1 MRLHLF
7 NLGTTPVG
15 APVPGYLVQTAD
27 GTNVLV
33 DTGFSRAATGPK
45 AMIKVGPDEGVEAR
59 LAVLGLRPRD
69 IHLVVCT
76 HLDPDHAGNHDLFT
90 DAEFVV
96 QRSHYRLATSGELG
110 RLEIARASWD
120 QPHLKY
126 RLVEGDTELLPGVQ
140 LVESSGHVQGHQSVL
155 VRLPRTGA
163 VLLAADAVPAAEYLD
178 PERRA
183 MTPFDV
189 DEAAVRASTRRLVE
203 LAEATGALLVHGH
216 DAQQWRTLRT
226 APTAY
231 YD

>member
-7 NLGTTPVG
+7 KLGTTPIG
-15 APVPGYLVQTAD
+15 APVPGYLVQTDD

-33 DTGFSRAATGPK
+33 DTGFSRTAAGPG
-45 AMIKVGPDEGVEAR
+45 AFISVGPDEGVEGR
-59 LAVLGLRPRD
+59 LAVLGLRPQD

-76 HLDPDHAGNHDLFT
+76 HLDPDHAGNHDLFI

-96 QRSHYRLATSGELG
+96 QRSHYELATSSEPG
-110 RLEIARASWD
+110 RLEMARASWD
-120 QPHLKY
+120 LPHLKY
-126 RLVEGDTELLPGVQ
+126 RLVEGDTELLPGV
-140 LVESSGHVQGHQSVL
+140 LLLESSGHIQGHQSVL
-155 VRLPRTGA
+155 VRLPRTGG
-163 VLLAADAVPAAEYLD
+163 VLLAADAIPSTEFLD
-178 PERRA
+178 SERRA

-203 LAEATGALLVHGH
+203 LAEAEGALLVHGH
-216 DAQQWRTLRT
+216 DAQQWPTLRT

>member
-7 NLGTTPVG
+7 KLGTTPTG
-15 APVPGYLVQTAD
+15 APVPGYLVQTED

-45 AMIKVGPDEGVEAR
+45 AFVDVGPEEGVEAR
-59 LAVLGLRPRD
+59 LAGLGLRPPD

-76 HLDPDHAGNHDLFT
+76 HLDPDHAGNHDLFP

-96 QRSHYRLATSGELG
+96 QRSHHELARSSEPGRLAM
-110 RLEIARASWD
+110 ARASWD
-120 QPHLKY
+120 LPHLKY
-126 RLVEGDTELLPGVQ
+126 RLVEGDTELLPGVL
-140 LVESSGHVQGHQSVL
+140 LVESSGHIQGHQSLL

-163 VLLAADAVPAAEYLD
+163 VLLAADAIPAAEFLD
-178 PERRA
+178 PDRRA

-203 LAEATGALLVHGH
+203 LAEAENALLVRGH
-216 DAQQWRTLRT
+216 DAQQWPTLRT